1 MHSHSSVWDKH
12 RTFSTL
18 TRFWRT
24 FSTLAIESFHDYGRL
39 FYPLTLILFHDYK
52 RSHTVAISIACSEKV
67 RGEGQHL
74 RLFQRI
80 LPALHRKNPALH
92 RKKSGDSG
100 DIF

>member
-1 MHSHSSVWDKH
+1 MESPTFFGVSVEYFGVLD
-12 RTFSTL
+12 
-18 TRFWRT
+18 
-24 FSTLAIESFHDYGRL
+24 RL
-39 FYPLTLILFHDYK
+39 FDYFVLISFRRYGGILTLCDFHRLLGK
-52 RSHTVAISIACSEKV
+52 EALSIACSEKV

-80 LPALHRKNPALH
+80 LPALHRKKPALH